1 MTDSPDAGSTG
12 SARPGNEQGGYGQGP
27 YGEPGYHQGPPF
39 GQPKY
44 GGQAPYGYGQPG
56 GYGQPPYGGGPYGQ
70 WAPPTPTPK
79 PGVIPL
85 RPLSVGEI
93 LDGAFTAVRRN
104 PKATL
109 GLAAIVMSIS
119 GVVTAV
125 IGLLSLPA
133 IQSLHYPVAGQPDTG
148 AQLRQFAGHLAWAYV
163 PMFLGTIVVSFVL
176 DTLLTGMLTA
186 VIGHSVLGRQVTIG
200 EAWRI
205 ALPRLLAV
213 IGSVLLEG
221 LILVGLFVAG
231 VLPGLVLVLA
241 NRPALGGLLIVLGV
255 LAAIAFFIIF
265 SVRFAL
271 ATPTVVL
278 EGRGPWTSLARSW
291 TLTKGSSWRVFG
303 IVLLTLILV
312 LVATGILQ
320 LPFDLISL
328 AAGRGSSNGT
338 HGLAFGLG
346 SSTVIGTLITA
357 VGAIVGGAVTRPVLA
372 GTRVL
377 LYTDLR
383 MRTEGL
389 DIALQTATSQQ
400 DRPGNGLAVFG
411 GPPPPPDPPRW

>member
-1 MTDSPDAGSTG
+1 M
-12 SARPGNEQGGYGQGP
+12 
-27 YGEPGYHQGPPF
+27 
-39 GQPKY
+39 
-44 GGQAPYGYGQPG
+44 
-56 GYGQPPYGGGPYGQ
+56 
-70 WAPPTPTPK
+70 
-79 PGVIPL
+79 
-85 RPLSVGEI
+85 
-93 LDGAFTAVRRN
+93 
-104 PKATL
+104 
-109 GLAAIVMSIS
+109 
-119 GVVTAV
+119 
-125 IGLLSLPA
+125 
-133 IQSLHYPVAGQPDTG
+133 
-148 AQLRQFAGHLAWAYV
+148 RQFAGHFAAAFV
-163 PMFLGTIVVSFVL
+163 PMFLGTIIVSFVL

-221 LILVGLFVAG
+221 LILMGLFVAG

-241 NRPALGGLLIVLGV
+241 NQPGLGGLLIVLGV
-255 LAAIAFFIIF
+255 LAAIVFFIIF

-278 EGRGPWTSLARSW
+278 EGQGPWTSLARSW
-291 TLTKGSSWRVFG
+291 RLTKGSSWRVLG

-312 LVATGILQ
+312 LVATGILE

-346 SSTVIGTLITA
+346 STTVVGTLITA

-383 MRTEGL
+383 MRREGL
-389 DIALQTATSQQ
+389 DIALQAATSQQ
-400 DRPGNGLAVFG
+400 DQPGNGLAVFD
-411 GPPPPPDPPRW
+411 GPPPPDTPRW